1 MAGMEG
7 FPANSRGGHQDYGVY
22 RTRSEKYSNQYID
35 DDPRRPSAGSRRGKM
50 GYQKESCENSGG
62 ESDKYAGFGIG
73 ITGLLAENVISHPFI
88 ILRRQCQ
95 VHVESSRY
103 HTNPLTLIPVML
115 HLNRWQGTAAL
126 FKGVGSSL
134 TIKGLN
140 LGLEDCISKF
150 TPWPKEIDK
159 HSSLKMIGQHLLL
172 KAVSSAL
179 ITPFYSVSLVE
190 SVQSDIAS
198 EKPGVL
204 DVFKEGVMRL
214 LHWSDP
220 RCGRMLPVW
229 VLIPPQVFYGVAHYI
244 IKFITERL
252 WLQVMKASHRE
263 YQKLKGAV
271 SRDPDQNL
279 PGLAH
284 YQTQASSMVGHLVAD
299 TLLFPLET
307 VLHRLHL
314 QGTRSIID
322 NLDSGKEVIPIL
334 TRYEGVVDCFTTV
347 VREEGVRGLFKGY
360 GGVMLQYALH
370 FLVIKFSSKVI
381 SQIVTVLSS
390 NNINLPDIKSDII
403 GSGTGTAGGVVG
415 GGSGTGTPGRM
426 TPPSQTAAGTPTV
439 PYSPKLTPGHIEE
452 SIPENAEVYGSR
464 SSLRDSNYSATTS
477 PRRNYDSLQQP
488 GGGQHSYFGSSR
500 KNWKSMETL

>member
-7 FPANSRGGHQDYGVY
+7 LNSRGYSNQDYGVH
-22 RTRSEKYSNQYID
+22 RTRSEKYSNQYIEE
-35 DDPRRPSAGSRRGKM
+35 DPRRPAAGGRRGKV
-50 GYQKESCENSGG
+50 GYQKESIENSG
-62 ESDKYAGFGIG
+62 ESEKYAGFGIG
-73 ITGLLAENVISHPFI
+73 ITGLLAENIISHPFI

-103 HTNPLTLIPVML
+103 HTNPLTLIPVVL

-140 LGLEDCISKF
+140 LGIEDCISKF

-159 HSSLKMIGQHLLL
+159 HSSMKMIGQHILL
-172 KAVSSAL
+172 KAVSTAL
-179 ITPFYSVSLVE
+179 VTPFYSASLVE
-190 SVQSDIAS
+190 TVQSDICC

-204 DVFKEGVMRL
+204 DIFKEGFIRL
-214 LHWSDP
+214 ISWSDP
-220 RCGRMLPVW
+220 KRGRMLPVW
-229 VLIPPQVFYGVAHYI
+229 VLIPPQVFHGVAHYI

-271 SRDPDQNL
+271 SRDPDQSL

-299 TLLFPLET
+299 SLLFPLET

-322 NLDSGKEVIPIL
+322 NLDSGREVIPIL
-334 TRYEGVVDCFTTV
+334 TRYEGVFDCFTTV
-347 VREEGVRGLFKGY
+347 IREEGFRGLFKGY
-360 GGVMLQYALH
+360 GGVMLQYTLH
-370 FLVIKFSSKVI
+370 FLVIKFSS
-381 SQIVTVLSS
+381 QIIYQIFKVLSS
-390 NNINLPDIKSDII
+390 NNLNIPDIKSDII
-403 GSGTGTAGGVVG
+403 GGGVTAGSVGVG
-415 GGSGTGTPGRM
+415 GPLTGNSSPGLL
-426 TPPSQTAAGTPTV
+426 TPPQVATPTNQ
-439 PYSPKLTPGHIEE
+439 YSPKVAPGQIEG
-452 SIPENAEVYGSR
+452 SIPENSEVYGSR

-477 PRRNYDSLQQP
+477 PRRNYDSM
-488 GGGQHSYFGSSR
+488 QHQSAQYFGSSR